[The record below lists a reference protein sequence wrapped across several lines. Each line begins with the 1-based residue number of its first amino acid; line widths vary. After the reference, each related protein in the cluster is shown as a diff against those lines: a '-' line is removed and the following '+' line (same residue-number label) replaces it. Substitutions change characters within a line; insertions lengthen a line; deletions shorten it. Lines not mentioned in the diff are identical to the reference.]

1 MYPKAFYQKK
11 RIYWGKQHGEEL
23 FAAAAAGVP
32 RLQREKL
39 SADLMAGLTVAAV
52 ALPLALAFGVSAGAT
67 AACGLVTAIIAGLVI
82 SALTGGYYQISGPTG
97 AMAAI
102 LGSLIAAYGM
112 QGMFVATF
120 LAGIL
125 LVVAAVLHLGNLTAF
140 VPAPVITGFTSG
152 IAVIIALGQ
161 IDNFFGTH
169 SEGAT
174 AIEKLISYGR
184 LGFAPDLAT
193 TAVAVFVVILMLVFP
208 KKWNAVVPE
217 SLIGIIIAT
226 AATMLMQLDIAT
238 VGEIPQTLLLPDR
251 LNPMGINWADVPA
264 LLAPA
269 FSIAVLNML
278 ESLLCGASAGRA
290 TGVKL
295 NNDQELLAQ
304 GVGNLVLPLFGG
316 IPATAALARTSVAV
330 RSGAQTRL
338 TGIFHAIGLLI
349 MMFVLAPVIRYVP
362 LAALAGV
369 LMVTAWRMNEWH
381 AIRYIFGHRF
391 KGAIAKF
398 LVTMACTIVFD
409 LTVAIVVGV
418 GLGLIL
424 MVARLS
430 RLQINYER
438 VDMSRLKNDD
448 PALNARYANTMVAYV
463 TGPLLFANISVLE
476 ELPERVAGC
485 DTLLL
490 SMRGVPTVDVSAAQV
505 LLAQIED
512 FRSQGVDVVLC
523 GLPSAAMTM
532 LRRAGVVDLLG
543 EHAFYWSVE
552 RALLDNRPLPQAVC
566 AAQN

>member
-1 MYPKAFYQKK
+1 MGKAF
-11 RIYWGKQHGEEL
+11 
-23 FAAAAAGVP
+23 
-32 RLQREKL
+32 LQQLRNEFRGYNGHKL
-39 SADLMAGLTVAAV
+39 SQDLMAGLTVAAV

-67 AACGLVTAIIAGLVI
+67 AACGLVTAIVAGLVI

-102 LGSLIAAYGM
+102 LGSLIGTYGM

-120 LAGIL
+120 LAGIML
-125 LVVAAVLHLGNLTAF
+125 LIAAVLHLGNLTAF

-152 IAVIIALGQ
+152 IAVIIAMGQ
-161 IDNFFGTH
+161 IDNFFGTY
-169 SEGAT
+169 SEGGSAL
-174 AIEKLISYGR
+174 AKLASYGT
-184 LGFAPDLAT
+184 LGFRPDLAT
-193 TAVAVFVVILMLVFP
+193 TAVALFVTVLMVVFP
-208 KKWNAVVPE
+208 KKWNAVVPA
-217 SLIGIIIAT
+217 SLIGIILAT
-226 AATMLMQLDIAT
+226 AATMLLGLDIAT

-251 LNPMGINWADVPA
+251 LSPRAVDWSAVPA

-290 TGVKL
+290 TGVRL
-295 NNDQELLAQ
+295 NNDQELFAQ

-338 TGIFHAIGLLI
+338 TGVFHAVGLLI
-349 MMFVLAPVIRYVP
+349 MMFALAPVIRNVP

-381 AIRYIFGHRF
+381 AIRYMFSHRF

-398 LVTMACTIVFD
+398 AVTMVCTIMFD

-430 RLQINYER
+430 KLQINYER

-448 PALNARYANTMVAYV
+448 PVLNARYSNAMVAYI

-476 ELPERVAGC
+476 ELPDRVAGC

-490 SMRGVPTVDVSAAQV
+490 SMRGVPTVDVSAAQT
-505 LLAQIED
+505 LQAILES
-512 FRSQGVDVVLC
+512 FRARGVDVAIC
-523 GLPSAAMTM
+523 GLPTASMTM
-532 LRRAGVVDLLG
+532 LRRAGIVELMG
-543 EHAFYWSVE
+543 EQAFYWSVE
-552 RALLDNRPLPQAVC
+552 RALLDPRPRPEN
-566 AAQN
+566 AQTVQRV

>member
-1 MYPKAFYQKK
+1 M
-11 RIYWGKQHGEEL
+11 GKQFLRQLRQEFRGYNG
-23 FAAAAAGVP
+23 A
-32 RLQREKL
+32 KL
-39 SADLMAGLTVAAV
+39 SKDLMAGLTVAAV

-102 LGSLIAAYGM
+102 LGSLIAGYGM
-112 QGMFVATF
+112 QGMFVAAF

-125 LVVAAVLHLGNLTAF
+125 LIVAAVLHLGNLTAF

-152 IAVIIALGQ
+152 IAVVIALGQ
-161 IDNFFGTH
+161 IDNFFGTY
-169 SEGAT
+169 SEGGSAL
-174 AIEKLISYGR
+174 AKLVSYGR
-184 LGFAPDLAT
+184 LGFAPDVT
-193 TAVAVFVVILMLVFP
+193 TTVVALFVVLLMVFFP
-208 KKWNAVVPE
+208 KKWNAVVPA

-226 AATMLMQLDIAT
+226 AATLLLDLEIAT
-238 VGEIPQTLLLPDR
+238 VGEIPQTLMLPER
-251 LNPMGINWADVPA
+251 LNPTKIDWGTVPS

-295 NNDQELLAQ
+295 NNDQELFAQ

-338 TGIFHAIGLLI
+338 TGIFHALGLLI

-381 AIRYIFGHRF
+381 AIKYIFGHRF

-398 LVTMACTIVFD
+398 AVTMICTIAFD

-448 PALNARYANTMVAYV
+448 AALAARYDNAMVAYV

-476 ELPERVAGC
+476 ELPERVGDC

-490 SMRGVPTVDVSAAQV
+490 SMRGVPSMDVSAAQV
-505 LLAQIED
+505 LLSLLEEYRD
-512 FRSQGVDVVLC
+512 RGVDVVIC
-523 GLPSAAMTM
+523 GLPSASMTM
-532 LRRAGVVDLLG
+532 MRRAGIVDLLG
-543 EHAFYWSVE
+543 EQAFYWSVE
-552 RALLDNRPLPQAVC
+552 RALLDNRPAPSMATI
-566 AAQN
+566 AK